1 MSTSK
6 QIAVG
11 RLDPREPAG
20 PRSAGGE
27 AASRANSKL
36 ASRRSQI
43 IPGKPN
49 SAKTSFAP
57 QSNQQ
62 NWVRSVILPHP
73 GPHSPRARAGPNW
86 VRSAIFPRPGPA
98 RPEPVPPAIGVVSA
112 FCSSPAPHSPRAR
125 ANPRSGSCRHS
136 APPRTHSPPD
146 PVPPAIGFV
155 PSFWPPW
162 TPTPQARAARARHRN
177 LSARP
182 PRLSHSERP
191 IVEESCRRFSRL
203 TDDKNDRLSYW
214 RELVKIEHCQIISYR
229 SSSLRYLRTGDC
241 GSASKLSPGS
251 PGGILK

>member
-98 RPEPVPPAIGVVSA
+98 RPEPVPPAIGFVSS
-112 FCSSPAPHSPRAR
+112 FCP
-125 ANPRSGSCRHS
+125 
-136 APPRTHSPPD
+136 TQD
-146 PVPPAIGFV
+146 
-155 PSFWPPW
+155 
-162 TPTPQARAARARHRN
+162 PTPPARAARDWVRFVLLPHSGPHSPGPR
-177 LSARP
+177 RP
-182 PRLSHSERP
+182 RPVGQASWPLASPSLRRP
-191 IVEESCRRFSRL
+191 IVGSRLPAFSRL
-203 TDDKNDRLSYW
+203 TRARMPVLQVCHHINKS
-214 RELVKIEHCQIISYR
+214 
-229 SSSLRYLRTGDC
+229 
-241 GSASKLSPGS
+241 
-251 PGGILK
+251 